1 MFYLI
6 SSSNNLTF
14 SGLYFLWTLLSL
26 DFTFSGPTLNFLHHL
41 SCLVLNQFLM
51 ICFRCALKTT
61 EGLRAVWA
69 NGGTTR
75 IFFPLDALVSFFA
88 TLVSCFAA
96 LVWFFAAVVSF
107 FATLVRFFCYSG
119 VSFLLLWCDFLLL
132 WWVFFATLVSF
143 FCCPGVSFLLP
154 WCDVFAAL
162 VSFFA
167 ALVSHLKNT
176 WVFAPFVRWTLVYVG
191 PK

>member
-75 IFFPLDALVSFFA
+75 IFFPLDALVSF
-88 TLVSCFAA
+88 L
-96 LVWFFAAVVSF
+96 LLLWVV
-107 FATLVRFFCYSG
+107 
-119 VSFLLLWCDFLLL
+119 LLLWCDFLLL
-132 WWVFFATLVSF
+132 WWVFLLLWWGFFATLVWFFCCSGVIFYCSGEFFLLLWWVFFAALVWF
-143 FCCPGVSFLLP
+143 FCCPGVMFLLP
-154 WCDVFAAL
+154 W
-162 VSFFA
+162 
-167 ALVSHLKNT
+167 
-176 WVFAPFVRWTLVYVG
+176 
-191 PK
+191 